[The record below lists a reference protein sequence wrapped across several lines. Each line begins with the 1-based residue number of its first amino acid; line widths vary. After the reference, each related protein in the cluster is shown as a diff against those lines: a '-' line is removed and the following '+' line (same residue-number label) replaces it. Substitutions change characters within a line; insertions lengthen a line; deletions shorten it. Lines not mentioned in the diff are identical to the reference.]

1 MVTKG
6 PLPGKN
12 PVPPPVVPGLIP
24 AAAGTYTPGT
34 QGGGSDRSETAT
46 LNKSDFF
53 SFQRPRFSKQGS
65 HL

>member
-6 PLPGKN
+6 SLPEKN

-34 QGGGSDRSETAT
+34 QGGHSDRSEMAT
-46 LNKSDFF
+46 LNKSDSF
-53 SFQRPRFSKQGS
+53 SFQHPMFSKQGP